1 MYDENIESKVAKS
14 ILQQTEEITIGD
26 EVMSVAP
33 PSTATL
39 ILVSEETAKLPQ
51 LKLDS
56 KNMASEV
63 IYVAKDCRVLGDI
76 VAILILG
83 AKGLTKTIIISE
95 TVERNVEKIVYDE
108 YLFGLIKRPKTMTET
123 ITEIIDK
130 KVIVDQKAE
139 LARKLLEDIPPREL
153 HGLTGRLLN
162 TLQISDFFGFTTS
175 LIEINLLRQTREVV
189 KETTASGQ

>member
-39 ILVSEETAKLPQ
+39 ILVSEETAKLPHV
-51 LKLDS
+51 KLDS
-56 KNMASEV
+56 ENIVLEALS
-63 IYVAKDCRVLGDI
+63 VAKDCRVLGDI

-83 AKGLTKTIIISE
+83 AKNLQTTQ
-95 TVERNVEKIVYDE
+95 VVEKKR
-108 YLFGLIKRPKTMTET
+108 LFGLITQRKEIT
-123 ITEIIDK
+123 INN
-130 KVIVDQKAE
+130 KAE
-139 LARKLLEDIPPREL
+139 LAKRLLEDIQPKEL
-153 HGLTGRLLN
+153 HRIVVRLLKG
-162 TLQISDFFGFTTS
+162 LQIADFFGFTTS

-189 KETTASGQ
+189 KETTVSGQ